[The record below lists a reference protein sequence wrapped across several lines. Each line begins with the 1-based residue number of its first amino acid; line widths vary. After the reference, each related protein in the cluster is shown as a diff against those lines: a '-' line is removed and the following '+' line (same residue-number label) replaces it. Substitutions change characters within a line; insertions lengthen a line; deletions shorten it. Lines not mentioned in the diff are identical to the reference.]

1 LLGISFFPQNP
12 PMSRLACITAEFI
25 LDYIYVH
32 LRKRE
37 KESMEVLIRVVLPF
51 GKDKETLVDPLLEYK

>member
-1 LLGISFFPQNP
+1 
-12 PMSRLACITAEFI
+12 MSRLACITAEFI
-25 LDYIYVH
+25 LDYLYVH